1 MSAAAEEARTRAPLL
16 CPEGKALI
24 VPVGA
29 SALKN
34 KRASS
39 AAAGLNSRRS
49 AHKTVEAHNK
59 NQKRAR
65 FCCSCCG
72 PEAGRGRAWQCAG
85 MQLGGLELPRTK
97 VHYVLSVTRLPFR
110 HSCCST
116 SWIRTSADNR
126 QRIYN
131 PTPLATQSSCYS
143 VLDYVRASVPAHA
156 LSLIFERSLLALI
169 VPVGFAQK

>member
-1 MSAAAEEARTRAPLL
+1 
-16 CPEGKALI
+16 
-24 VPVGA
+24 
-29 SALKN
+29 
-34 KRASS
+34 
-39 AAAGLNSRRS
+39 
-49 AHKTVEAHNK
+49 
-59 NQKRAR
+59 
-65 FCCSCCG
+65 
-72 PEAGRGRAWQCAG
+72 

-169 VPVGFAQK
+169 VPVGFAQKLEARLFFSAAVPTLRVWQRANWHY